1 MMAAIYVSSFFFV
14 VVLSVFITRKD
25 MTQGDYRA
33 KEKYYNG

>member
-1 MMAAIYVSSFFFV
+1 MVAAIYVSFFFV